1 MRCGNCGR
9 DNPEKTRYC
18 LYCGDLLEEDIRAD
32 IFQRDGDS
40 TVTSEV
46 DMRPYD
52 LDEEE
57 TDELSGGMIGGREE
71 HAPESE
77 PWRRPVFDEE
87 DEDDEDEDEEGGK
100 ISFILIPLCVAFG
113 FLIFM
118 LIFLFVSGAFGDRTR
133 RYGTEEG
140 TQSTAS
146 YSSTPVPQPT
156 AAPEATAAPTSQP
169 TATPE
174 ATAAPTPQPTATPEV
189 TAAPTPQP
197 TAAPQVTETPIPQPT
212 ETPAPAPTEAPAGG
226 EEAGW
231 DPGEVEAE
239 DGTTLLLPDEDTGVQ
254 NEDGGEADFEIVTQ
268 DEYHEDDVIG

>member
-9 DNPEKTRYC
+9 DNPDKTRYC
-18 LYCGDLLEEDIRAD
+18 LYCGDLLGDDPGTD
-32 IFQRDGDS
+32 IFRRDADS

-57 TDELSGGMIGGREE
+57 TDELTGGMTGGSEE
-71 HAPESE
+71 PAPESE

-156 AAPEATAAPTSQP
+156 A
-169 TATPE
+169 
-174 ATAAPTPQPTATPEV
+174 TPEV

-197 TAAPQVTETPIPQPT
+197 TAAPEVT

-231 DPGEVEAE
+231 NPGDVEVE

>member
-57 TDELSGGMIGGREE
+57 TDELTGGMTGGREE
-71 HAPESE
+71 PAPESE

-118 LIFLFVSGAFGDRTR
+118 LIFLFVSGAFGERTR
-133 RYGTEEG
+133 RYGSEAG
-140 TQSTAS
+140 TLSTAS
-146 YSSTPVPQPT
+146 YSST
-156 AAPEATAAPTSQP
+156 
-169 TATPE
+169 
-174 ATAAPTPQPTATPEV
+174 
-189 TAAPTPQP
+189 PTPQP

-231 DPGEVEAE
+231 NPGDVEAE

>member
-118 LIFLFVSGAFGDRTR
+118 LIFLFVSGAFGERTR
-133 RYGTEEG
+133 RYGSEAG
-140 TQSTAS
+140 TLSTAS
-146 YSSTPVPQPT
+146 YSSTPTPQPT
-156 AAPEATAAPTSQP
+156 AAPEA
-169 TATPE
+169 
-174 ATAAPTPQPTATPEV
+174 

-197 TAAPQVTETPIPQPT
+197 TAAPQVTETPIPQPTAAPQVT

>member
-9 DNPEKTRYC
+9 DNPDKTRYC
-18 LYCGDLLEEDIRAD
+18 LYCGDLLGDDPGTD
-32 IFQRDGDS
+32 IFRRDADS

-57 TDELSGGMIGGREE
+57 TDELTGGMTGGSEE
-71 HAPESE
+71 PAPESE

-156 AAPEATAAPTSQP
+156 A
-169 TATPE
+169 TPE
-174 ATAAPTPQPTATPEV
+174 VTAAPTPQPTATPEA
-189 TAAPTPQP
+189 TPTPTPQP
-197 TAAPQVTETPIPQPT
+197 TAAPQVTETPIPQPTAAPEVT

-239 DGTTLLLPDEDTGVQ
+239 DGTTLLLPDECA
-254 NEDGGEADFEIVTQ
+254 E
-268 DEYHEDDVIG
+268 